1 MRLIKM
7 TGGLGNQMFIYA
19 MYLDMHKRFGD
30 NVKIDITNLLHYHVH
45 YGYEL
50 RKIFHIPPCE
60 FHTSR
65 IVKKLLECTIFRII
79 LERHQHGSMDA
90 YRLPLRWPFIYYKG
104 FYQNERY
111 FKDVEQE
118 VRKAFTFDESMFN
131 ERSQLCLEHLRRNP
145 KSVSIHVRRGDYT
158 EPKHWLKLGQYASTT
173 YFLNAIERM
182 SKLLPGAQY
191 YVFSDD
197 LQWVRDNL
205 PLENAIYVDWNTG
218 EDSWQDMMLMS
229 NCRHN
234 IISNSTFS
242 WWGAWLNNNPDKIVM
257 VPKRWNSSQMSTD
270 LAPASWIPI
279 ENAPSK
285 DSPTEGAQN

>member
-1 MRLIKM
+1 M

-90 YRLPLRWPFIYYKG
+90 YRNPLRWPFIYYKG

-173 YFLNAIERM
+173 YFLNAIECM

-279 ENAPSK
+279 ENVPSK

>member
-19 MYLDMHKRFGD
+19 MYLDMRKRFTD
-30 NVKIDITNLLHYHVH
+30 TVRIDITDLLHYHVH

-50 RKIFHIPPCE
+50 RKIFHIAPCE
-60 FHTSR
+60 FHTNR
-65 IVKKLLECTIFRII
+65 VAKKLLEATIFRII

-90 YRLPLRWPFIYYKG
+90 YRKPMRWPFIYYKG

-118 VRKAFTFDESMFN
+118 VRKAFTFDESTFN
-131 ERSQLCLEHLRRNP
+131 DRSLLCLEHLRRDS
-145 KSVSIHVRRGDYT
+145 KSVSIHIRRGDYT

-182 SKLLPGAQY
+182 SELIPGAHY

-205 PLENAIYVDWNTG
+205 PLENATYVDWNTG

-229 NCRHN
+229 NCHHN

-242 WWGAWLNNNPDKIVM
+242 WWGAWLNSHPDKIVM
-257 VPKRWNSSQMSTD
+257 APRQWNSSQMATD
-270 LAPASWIPI
+270 LVPASWMLIDNLPH
-279 ENAPSK
+279 EGAPV
-285 DSPTEGAQN
+285 EGAQD

>member
-90 YRLPLRWPFIYYKG
+90 YRTPLRWPFIYYKG

-279 ENAPSK
+279 ENVPSK
-285 DSPTEGAQN
+285 DTPTEGAQE

>member
-1 MRLIKM
+1 M

-90 YRLPLRWPFIYYKG
+90 YRNPLRWPFIYYKG

-279 ENAPSK
+279 ENVPSK

>member
-90 YRLPLRWPFIYYKG
+90 YRNPLRWPFIYYKG

-257 VPKRWNSSQMSTD
+257 VPNRWNSSQMSTD

-279 ENAPSK
+279 ENVPSK

>member
-90 YRLPLRWPFIYYKG
+90 YRNPLRWPFIYYKG

-279 ENAPSK
+279 ENVPSK

>member
-7 TGGLGNQMFIYA
+7 AGGLGNQMFIYA
-19 MYLDMHKRFGD
+19 MYLDMRQRFGGD
-30 NVKIDITNLLHYHVH
+30 VRIDITDLMHYHVH

-50 RKIFHIPPCE
+50 RRIFHIPPCE
-60 FHTSR
+60 FCTNR
-65 IVKKLLECTIFRII
+65 VVKKLLEGTIFRII

-90 YRLPLRWPFIYYKG
+90 YRKPMHWPFLYYKG

-111 FKDVEQE
+111 FLDVEQQ
-118 VRKAFTFDESMFN
+118 VREAFTFDESMLSD
-131 ERSQLCLEHLRRNP
+131 RSRLCLEHLRRDP
-145 KSVSIHVRRGDYT
+145 RTVSIHVRRGDYT
-158 EPKHWLKLGQYASTT
+158 TPKYWLTMGQYASTA

-182 SKLLPGAQY
+182 SELMPGAHY

-205 PLENAIYVDWNTG
+205 PLENANYVDWNTG

-229 NCRHN
+229 NCHHN

-242 WWGAWLNNNPDKIVM
+242 WWAAWLNRYADKTVM
-257 VPKRWNSSQMSTD
+257 APRQWSSTQPAAD
-270 LAPASWIPI
+270 LVPASWTLI
-279 ENAPSK
+279 ENIPSK
-285 DSPTEGAQN
+285 DTPTEGAQD

>member
-90 YRLPLRWPFIYYKG
+90 YRTPLRWPFIYYKG

-279 ENAPSK
+279 ENVPSK